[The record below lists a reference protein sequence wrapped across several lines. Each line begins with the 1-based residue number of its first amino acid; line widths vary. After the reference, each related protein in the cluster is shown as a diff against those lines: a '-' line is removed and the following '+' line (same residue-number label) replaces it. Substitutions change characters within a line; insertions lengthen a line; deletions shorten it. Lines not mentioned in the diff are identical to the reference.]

1 MSSCRAVAVA
11 AGPGAWPGGRGWIG
25 APALEFEDFGAFVHH
40 ALKAHGQPS
49 PRISACSRVT
59 TIHATLEAITKSG
72 RQVALVTD
80 ADDRLLGIATD
91 GDIRKALLR
100 GASLDV
106 VVGESTNAAPIT
118 GRAGLGRAA
127 AGELMRARRIRHLPL
142 VDAAGRLT
150 DVVFLDDLLARVPL
164 PAAAV
169 IMAGGMGTRLRPLT
183 EETPKP
189 LLRVGGRP
197 LIEIL
202 IERLERS
209 GIGRVVVAVHHK
221 SDMIREALGDGS
233 RLGVRLSYVDEPE
246 RLGTIGALTLIR
258 PRPAEPFFVINADIL
273 TKCDFRA
280 MWEFHR
286 AEGARMT
293 AGVSLHQVDPR
304 PLSPNH
310 CLPGSAA
317 GESPQSML
325 EVTTMS
331 GDDRAG
337 RRHRTGTP
345 WKDQPIMDR
354 RFESRPDVVDWQ
366 DALELRTCRPG

>member
-1 MSSCRAVAVA
+1 MASIPQNLCVP
-11 AGPGAWPGGRGWIG
+11 PGTSIR
-25 APALEFEDFGAFVHH
+25 L
-40 ALKAHGQPS
+40 
-49 PRISACSRVT
+49 
-59 TIHATLEAITKSG
+59 TLEAITKNG

-80 ADDRLLGIATD
+80 ADDRLLGIVTD
-91 GDIRKALLR
+91 GDVRKALLR
-100 GASLDV
+100 GASLDAP
-106 VVGESTNAAPIT
+106 VGQNMNPAPIT
-118 GRAGLGRAA
+118 GRAGLTRSAA
-127 AGELMRARRIRHLPL
+127 TELMRARAIRHLPL
-142 VDAAGRLT
+142 VDAVGRLA
-150 DVVFLDDLLARVPL
+150 DVIFLDDVLARVPL

-209 GIGRVVVAVHHK
+209 GIGHVLVAVHHK
-221 SDMIREALGDGS
+221 SGMIREALGDGS
-233 RLGVRLSYVDEPE
+233 RFGVRLSYVDEPE

-293 AGVSLHQVDPR
+293 VGVSLHQVDIPYGEFTLHGTRISRVEEKPR
-304 PLSPNH
+304 KEFPVNAGIYLLDPSLTDLIPPGQYFDATDLIRA
-310 CLPGSAA
+310 CLERDLPVSAYLIREYWLDVGRHEDLRRA
-317 GESPQSML
+317 
-325 EVTTMS
+325 
-331 GDDRAG
+331 DR
-337 RRHRTGTP
+337 
-345 WKDQPIMDR
+345 
-354 RFESRPDVVDWQ
+354 DVAEGLLD
-366 DALELRTCRPG
+366 